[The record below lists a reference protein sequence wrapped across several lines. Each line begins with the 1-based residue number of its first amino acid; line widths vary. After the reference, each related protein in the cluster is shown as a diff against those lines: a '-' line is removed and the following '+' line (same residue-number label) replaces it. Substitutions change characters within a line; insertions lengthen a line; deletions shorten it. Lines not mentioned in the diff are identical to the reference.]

1 MNYYEIAKT
10 AYCTEGDQWDCR
22 CCEMREYLENHNFD
36 TSACREKL
44 IVELVKIIDKYK
56 KYDSFLAA
64 HGCFESKSPAD
75 VREVKHGKWIRMSD
89 ADGYYYCCS
98 VCGESLERILTSP
111 CTVENPYPDLVSCSK
126 TRFCPSCGVVMDE

>member
-1 MNYYEIAKT
+1 MNYHEIAKT

-36 TSACREKL
+36 ASACREKL

-56 KYDSFLAA
+56 KYDSA
-64 HGCFESKSPAD
+64 
-75 VREVKHGKWIRMSD
+75 REAKHGKWICMSD